1 MNIVT
6 VLLVL
11 LGIGLLFLALNNIP
25 GLPAWVKQIAI
36 VLVLI
41 FAALWV
47 FGLAGVSPVI
57 HIGSR

>member
-6 VLLVL
+6 ILLVL
-11 LGIGLLFLALNNIP
+11 LGIGLLFLALQNIP
-25 GLPAWVKQIAI
+25 GLPGWVKQIAI

-41 FAALWV
+41 LVALWI

-57 HIGSR
+57 HVH